1 MLARIFCWTLN
12 AVFLKPGGGIDQEIE
27 LQIERS
33 DGKWAVARCPSAV
46 Q

>member
-1 MLARIFCWTLN
+1 ML
-12 AVFLKPGGGIDQEIE
+12 FLKPGGGIDQEIE

-33 DGKWAVARCPSAV
+33 NGKLAVASCPLAV